1 MYENDSV
8 REAVAKHE
16 AQLDMLIKKIDEMS
30 QKLDRLYEYI
40 MTVDIISNEVNN
52 LKKEIEMLRSEQE
65 RTYNLYRWVIAL
77 IATGF
82 ASITAVIIDLI
93 H

>member
-1 MYENDSV
+1 MREDESV

-16 AQLDMLIKKIDEMS
+16 VQLDMLIKKIDEMS
-30 QKLDRLYEYI
+30 YKLDRLYQYI
-40 MTVDIISNEVNN
+40 SMVDVISNEVNN
-52 LKKEIEMLRSEQE
+52 LKKEIEMMRSEQE
-65 RTYNLYRWVIAL
+65 RTYNLYRWIIAL

-82 ASITAVIIDLI
+82 ASLTAVIIDLL